1 MLEQVSRLLKTEL
14 GVQSIG
20 KICPEGPYVCSR
32 MCGAVICCNL
42 KILGYNN
49 GSWGSKKPWQ
59 VTTNNILVG
68 CWFMPVRNTHLPIQT
83 QRLDSETWRTAEARL
98 LMTVL
103 QDLVFDRRSHRGQL
117 QHLIYFLA
125 CKSLPLFLT
134 GWVLWG
140 YSLPGHCL
148 KFYYPPYK
156 VIPWSF
162 SPLQFRFPNN
172 ETFSR
177 FRGWPLPYILF
188 AYHNLLGAWAVRFVT
203 STGWLTVL
211 RFIMPWKWTT

>member
-117 QHLIYFLA
+117 QHLFPSMQVHPPVPHWL
-125 CKSLPLFLT
+125 STVGLQSSWTLPK
-134 GWVLWG
+134 VL
-140 YSLPGHCL
+140 L
-148 KFYYPPYK
+148 
-156 VIPWSF
+156 
-162 SPLQFRFPNN
+162 SPL
-172 ETFSR
+172 
-177 FRGWPLPYILF
+177 
-188 AYHNLLGAWAVRFVT
+188 
-203 STGWLTVL
+203 
-211 RFIMPWKWTT
+211 